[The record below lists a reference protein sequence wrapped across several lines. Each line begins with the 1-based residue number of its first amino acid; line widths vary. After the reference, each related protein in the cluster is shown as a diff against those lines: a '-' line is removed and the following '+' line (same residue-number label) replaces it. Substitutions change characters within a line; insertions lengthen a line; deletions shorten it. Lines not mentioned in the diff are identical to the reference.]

1 MRAACIGD
9 KRIQMCQSRACIS
22 RKELSCLG
30 CLVDHIHAACH
41 VVRAKG
47 SRAVLVLSVVVHL
60 LGLRYAANQG

>member
-9 KRIQMCQSRACIS
+9 KRIPMCQSRACIS
-22 RKELSCLG
+22 RNELSLG